1 LARTF
6 PLLIRQVRVEAT
18 QELSDGEAEQLVRQ
32 VESTVRSAITK
43 AQDELQRKYPSAQ
56 LTLTLKHG

>member
-1 LARTF
+1 
-6 PLLIRQVRVEAT
+6 VRVEAT